1 MPYLPAPDP
10 LKIEN
15 PQFTCSAPNEYA
27 LEASVAISDPS
38 SGDKFARYSTLTF
51 RTDQMSGYP
60 MDIAVRY
67 QDNEK
72 EWHTGEGLGE
82 ITIRFRGDYEAS
94 TLREFLQ
101 HTGLMATVAY
111 GPVAQYN
118 NGEEEE

>member
-15 PQFTCSAPNEYA
+15 PQFRCSAPNEYA

-51 RTDQMSGYP
+51 CTDQISGYP

-67 QDNEK
+67 QDNER
-72 EWHTGEGLGE
+72 EWHTAEGLGE
-82 ITIRFRGDYEAS
+82 ITIRFHGDYEAHI
-94 TLREFLQ
+94 LREFLQ
-101 HTGLMATVAY
+101 HTGLMATVTY

-118 NGEEEE
+118 DEEED